1 MIKSIV
7 FSIVIIGTTAGIV
20 IYYIKQLPP
29 VIKKN
34 VETQNVETQT
44 VELEPLPLPLPI
56 STTPPNETNLP
67 DYITVEHATTTTT
80 TEPSLPPRRSIS
92 LASFF
97 NYLR

>member
-20 IYYIKQLPP
+20 IYYIKQSPP
-29 VIKKN
+29 IIKKN

-44 VELEPLPLPLPI
+44 VELQPLPLPI

-67 DYITVEHATTTTT
+67 DYITVEHVTTTT
-80 TEPSLPPRRSIS
+80 TEPSVPPRRSIS